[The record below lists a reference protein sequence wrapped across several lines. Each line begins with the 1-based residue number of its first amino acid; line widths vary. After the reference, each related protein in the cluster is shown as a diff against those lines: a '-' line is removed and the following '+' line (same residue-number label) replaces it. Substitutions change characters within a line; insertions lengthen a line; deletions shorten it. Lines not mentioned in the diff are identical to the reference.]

1 VGVRDA
7 KDGAGQRGVLRPSPE
22 DMRLMRWGQTM
33 DLVSKLDAIEGIK
46 LAKARYFRAVDSKD
60 VKLLRSVFTDDVM
73 CDYRG
78 ATTDPITGYNMAPDT
93 TEAPMQGGDHAA
105 EAIIQAMKEM
115 RSVHHAS
122 VPEIAITGPT
132 CGNAIWPMVDRLLF
146 VEGAPFK
153 ELIGYGHYYE
163 SYEREGDDWKISSIR
178 LVRSRLDFIP
188 W

>member
-1 VGVRDA
+1 
-7 KDGAGQRGVLRPSPE
+7 
-22 DMRLMRWGQTM
+22 M

-60 VKLLRSVFTDDVM
+60 AKLLQSVLADDVV

-78 ATTDPITGYNMAPDT
+78 ATTDPITGYNLAPDT
-93 TEAPMQGGDHAA
+93 TNEPIRGGAYVA
-105 EAIIQAMKEM
+105 ESIVQAMMEM

-122 VPEIAITGPT
+122 LPEIEITGPT
-132 CGNAIWPMVDRLLF
+132 SGNAIWPMVDRLLF
-146 VEGAPFK
+146 AEGAPFK

-163 SYEREGDDWKISSIR
+163 SYKREGGDWKISSIR

>member
-1 VGVRDA
+1 
-7 KDGAGQRGVLRPSPE
+7 
-22 DMRLMRWGQTM
+22 M

-46 LAKARYFRAVDSKD
+46 LAKARYFRGVDSKD
-60 VKLLRSVFTDDVM
+60 VKLLRSSLTTDVV

-78 ATTDPITGYNMAPDT
+78 ATTDPITGFNMAPDT
-93 TEAPMQGGDHAA
+93 TNEPIQGGDFVA
-105 EAIIQAMKEM
+105 ESIVQAMMDM

-122 VPEIAITGPT
+122 IPEIEITGPT
-132 CGNAIWPMVDRLLF
+132 SGNAIWPMVDRLLF
-146 VEGAPFK
+146 AKGAPFK

-163 SYEREGDDWKISSIR
+163 SYEYEDDEWKISSIR